1 MSWLRNATSRLATN
15 TLSGARRLA
24 SDTLSEAR
32 RLASNTLSGARRLA
46 SNIIPEP
53 VQRRITDFG
62 NWLTRHVGPDQTPQV
77 LDEITESIRTNYP
90 PRQPFEVREGN
101 SALRNF
107 ARVYTVD
114 GIEGVDAR
122 TFLDRVRENITRVL
136 RNNRG
141 TKVKL
146 IFKCGM
152 ERPSTL
158 GETVIKPANFSSEI
172 HINLDGT
179 DEVDIYITMV
189 ERILENMAVFQSL
202 GSGWRLYNII
212 KLELHTVSYTPL
224 RGETWIAL
232 PKELANKNAII
243 NMRNTDNKC
252 FLWCVL
258 RALNPK
264 DNHPERIDKK
274 LKEMENTLNMD
285 GIEYPVSLKDIDK
298 FEKQNPTISI
308 TVFSYNEKN
317 KVFPLR
323 VSKYA
328 YTREV
333 NILLMLIEKVG
344 VKHYTWVKN
353 ISRLLSSQVS
363 NHREKHHFCL
373 RCLNPFWCHK
383 SLEKHLEYCRNYE
396 AVKIEMPKKGKN
408 DILKFKNYCNSEK
421 VPFIIYA
428 DTESLIKLIQTCE
441 ADPEKS
447 YTKKYQKHEPI
458 SFSYYIKCFDD
469 NVFEPV
475 LRSYTGEDAMQ
486 KFVEWLEKDVKEIAN
501 IPAKKIIFK
510 EEETDR
516 FNKATNCWI
525 CKGELGEDKVRDHCH
540 YTGKYRGA
548 AHNEC
553 NLKYRKPKFTPVVF
567 HNLSGYDSHLFIKNL
582 GFNDGNID
590 CIPNNDEKNISFTKN
605 IKVGTYVNNKKE
617 AKPINHKIRF
627 IDSFKFMPASLDS
640 LVNNLPEDALN
651 NLKKYHTGDKLNLVK
666 RKGVYPYEY
675 MDSLERF
682 KETKL
687 PPKEAFYSKLNNEDI
702 SDEDHTHAEKVWDTF
717 EMKNLQDYHNLY
729 NETDVLQLADVFEN
743 FRNICMENYKLD
755 PAYYFTAPGLAWDA
769 CLKITDVELELL
781 TDIDMLL
788 MFEKGIRGGVSMISN
803 RYGKANNKYM
813 GDKFNP
819 SEPSKYLV
827 YLDANNLYGY
837 AMSKKLPTRGFK
849 WMNDRELNLWE
860 KIPCILE
867 VSLEYPEKLHDLH
880 NDYPLAPERINC
892 DKVEKLIPNLQNK
905 EKYVIH
911 YENLKQYLDLGI
923 KLTPI
928 YRGIK
933 FEESEWLKT
942 YIDLNTNLRAK
953 AKNNFEKD
961 FFKLMNNSVFGK
973 TMENI
978 RNRVNIK

>member
-24 SDTLSEAR
+24 SDTLSGARRLASDTLSGAR

-46 SNIIPEP
+46 SNII
-53 VQRRITDFG
+53 TDFG
-62 NWLTRHVGPDQTPQV
+62 NWLTRHVGPNQTPQV

-146 IFKCGM
+146 IFKCEM

-202 GSGWRLYNII
+202 GSGWRIYNII

-224 RGETWIAL
+224 RGETWIAF

-243 NMRNTDNKC
+243 NMRNKDNKC

-274 LKEMENTLNMD
+274 LKEKENTLNMN

-323 VSKYA
+323 VSKDA

-428 DTESLIKLIQTCE
+428 DTESLI
-441 ADPEKS
+441 
-447 YTKKYQKHEPI
+447 
-458 SFSYYIKCFDD
+458 
-469 NVFEPV
+469 
-475 LRSYTGEDAMQ
+475 
-486 KFVEWLEKDVKEIAN
+486 
-501 IPAKKIIFK
+501 
-510 EEETDR
+510 
-516 FNKATNCWI
+516 
-525 CKGELGEDKVRDHCH
+525 
-540 YTGKYRGA
+540 
-548 AHNEC
+548 
-553 NLKYRKPKFTPVVF
+553 
-567 HNLSGYDSHLFIKNL
+567 
-582 GFNDGNID
+582 
-590 CIPNNDEKNISFTKN
+590 
-605 IKVGTYVNNKKE
+605 
-617 AKPINHKIRF
+617 
-627 IDSFKFMPASLDS
+627 
-640 LVNNLPEDALN
+640 
-651 NLKKYHTGDKLNLVK
+651 
-666 RKGVYPYEY
+666 
-675 MDSLERF
+675 
-682 KETKL
+682 
-687 PPKEAFYSKLNNEDI
+687 
-702 SDEDHTHAEKVWDTF
+702 
-717 EMKNLQDYHNLY
+717 
-729 NETDVLQLADVFEN
+729 
-743 FRNICMENYKLD
+743 
-755 PAYYFTAPGLAWDA
+755 
-769 CLKITDVELELL
+769 
-781 TDIDMLL
+781 
-788 MFEKGIRGGVSMISN
+788 
-803 RYGKANNKYM
+803 
-813 GDKFNP
+813 
-819 SEPSKYLV
+819 
-827 YLDANNLYGY
+827 
-837 AMSKKLPTRGFK
+837 
-849 WMNDRELNLWE
+849 
-860 KIPCILE
+860 
-867 VSLEYPEKLHDLH
+867 
-880 NDYPLAPERINC
+880 
-892 DKVEKLIPNLQNK
+892 
-905 EKYVIH
+905 
-911 YENLKQYLDLGI
+911 
-923 KLTPI
+923 
-928 YRGIK
+928 
-933 FEESEWLKT
+933 
-942 YIDLNTNLRAK
+942 TNL
-953 AKNNFEKD
+953 
-961 FFKLMNNSVFGK
+961 
-973 TMENI
+973 
-978 RNRVNIK
+978 